1 MTENDI
7 AENDPARDRIKE
19 TTQERHLGVTVV
31 KVARKGYDGN
41 EHDFIKVYGKR
52 SDQFRSLGGSGET
65 EVERDVK
72 IAEFPSAVATE
83 ILFGLAEAHGYELR
97 GK

>member
-1 MTENDI
+1 MTEND
-7 AENDPARDRIKE
+7 PAKDQIKE
-19 TTQERHLGVTVV
+19 TTRERDLGVKVE
-31 KVARKGYDGN
+31 KVARRGYDGDT
-41 EHDFIKVYGKR
+41 HDFIKVYGKR
-52 SDQFRSLGGSGET
+52 SDRFRSLDRSGET